1 MGRRGQEITFVED
14 LLCASHCFSFN
25 GISPKTKAQDKDLG
39 TTAYLE
45 SRSKGW
51 GSVTG
56 TKKSQDKG
64 TLWRCCWG
72 WQGLDSKETSS
83 GGYRVFFQ
91 KCLEV
96 SGKTRDCLINPL
108 APIPH
113 GLRVV
118 SKDDALSYR
127 VWCTFLQSG
136 EGSGTEGRNMWCHLR
151 WGVWSQVSC
160 HWNLTWAE
168 GCDTGTWAM
177 AFRWYV
183 HLTGTQGSNIY
194 SAQCNVCILYVT
206 HMVIIMIY
214 IIIIV
219 IVPDAVLWSELG
231 CSLKQGECMSTDEDQ
246 LPPLGASHYALG
258 MEGV

>member
-1 MGRRGQEITFVED
+1 M
-14 LLCASHCFSFN
+14 
-25 GISPKTKAQDKDLG
+25 
-39 TTAYLE
+39 
-45 SRSKGW
+45 GW
-51 GSVTG
+51 G
-56 TKKSQDKG
+56 
-64 TLWRCCWG
+64 L
-72 WQGLDSKETSS
+72 
-83 GGYRVFFQ
+83 
-91 KCLEV
+91 
-96 SGKTRDCLINPL
+96 
-108 APIPH
+108 
-113 GLRVV
+113 